1 MILNALF
8 AMETALN
15 VQRLEMQLVLN
26 AKAAII
32 SKAIPVTPPALM
44 ESGRTPMVVKDSVPC
59 VMVNVL
65 CVMELVTLAVRNAK
79 LAIS

>member
-1 MILNALF
+1 MEIVTYAQVQEMLN
-8 AMETALN
+8 
-15 VQRLEMQLVLN
+15 VLN
-26 AKAAII
+26 AKGAII
-32 SKAIPVTPPALM
+32 SKAIRVTPPALM